1 MSINNATI
9 SGSVGKYSE
18 LRQTASGTDVLKF
31 KVAVNENRKDANG
44 EWQEETSWIPC
55 VLFGERAKKLHL
67 NDRLQAG
74 TKVTVSGKLNYSI
87 YEKEGEKRANF
98 SIIVSA
104 LDIHTPSQSA
114 DQAQTEQDI
123 SF

>member
-9 SGSVGKYSE
+9 SGNVGKFIE

-74 TKVTVSGKLNYSI
+74 TKVTVSGKLNLST
-87 YEKEGEKRANF
+87 YEKGGEKRTNF

-104 LDIHTPSQSA
+104 LGIHTPRQSA
-114 DQAQTEQDI
+114 DQANQEEIQ
-123 SF
+123 F